1 MKKNIYYG
9 ESDLNEIIFNLWKNK
24 FKILII
30 TTTFLILG
38 LIYNYSSVKSFT
50 ANTNI
55 KPISTFENQNY
66 KMYNNFASIA
76 LSKDALLRDALIRDA
91 LGEDSSVEDIL
102 VKNNFVEKI
111 EFPEILVNINSN
123 QLLDLFISKIQTEE
137 IIEKGIIKFKL
148 VDKDNFNNEKS
159 YKEAVKRKAI
169 LIIDQMTP
177 PIKDKKNENKN
188 MSYWKY
194 NFKVIDKQ
202 NWSNFLEYI
211 EKQANE
217 EIRQSLIIQ
226 FDTGMNILK
235 NNIKFQ
241 LEDINQKIANA
252 LDDYKISISNR
263 LAFLEEQAQ
272 IARELNIKTNQLEA
286 EIQIENN
293 KIVTNNKSKNS
304 YYLKGYQMI
313 EKEIS
318 LINARKDEKA
328 FVDDL
333 FKLEQEKRSIL
344 QNQKIERIKLIFS
357 ETPVADESKFIAAKI
372 DYVATTYKLE
382 KSPRKI
388 LAGSIVIGLLISFM
402 YLFLNNTIASRK

>member
-148 VDKDNFNNEKS
+148 IDKDNFNNEKS

-202 NWSNFLEYI
+202 NWRNFLEYI

-286 EIQIENN
+286 EIQIEDN
-293 KIVTNNKSKNS
+293 KIVTNIKSINA